1 MMQVYLSLQPQNEN
15 GHNFQK
21 GHFFMSMKISKRKV
35 VVVAGG
41 LFALV
46 SVAVA
51 GQLQITHPAAG
62 DTPPAGG
69 TPPADLYVAI
79 SKYKAA
85 NDGVNFGASQTTQH
99 GQVTAWRWNFANGT
113 PSTSSQQNPGVVKFS
128 AAASYGNRNAC
139 TVNLAHTSTDEN
151 GQNQLCTPLTGLP
164 VATININ
171 VVKPNLVFNTTGT
184 GHPDDDAL
192 AQAKIDYSF
201 TQLGTTCN
209 YIITPYRWIGCPYEY
224 VFTVAGPS
232 NSGANSDDF
241 AIYET
246 NVYTETYKKEASS
259 IQSDLVS
266 VNSIPF
272 ATYDHSYRYI
282 AYPSVTAPTNPKMYA
297 ADIPSIRKIDI
308 ESVMDTRNDN
318 YYICT
323 AGLSSTPLYQD
334 PSHQYLDP
342 DLLVEHAFTYI
353 CIRTPASSASKSA
366 ASTFDWYSTA
376 Q

>member
-1 MMQVYLSLQPQNEN
+1 M
-15 GHNFQK
+15 
-21 GHFFMSMKISKRKV
+21 
-35 VVVAGG
+35 AGG

-171 VVKPNLVFNTTGT
+171 VVKPKLVFNVSAFSQ
-184 GHPDDDAL
+184 DDDAANIN
-192 AQAKIDYSF
+192 AQSVL
-201 TQLGTTCN
+201 QSSS
-209 YIITPYRWIGCPYEY
+209 PPVIGSPFYYASQIVAGATAIGGPYEY
-224 VFTVAGPS
+224 IFTIDQPS
-232 NSGANSDDF
+232 NSGA
-241 AIYET
+241 
-246 NVYTETYKKEASS
+246 V
-259 IQSDLVS
+259 
-266 VNSIPF
+266 
-272 ATYDHSYRYI
+272 
-282 AYPSVTAPTNPKMYA
+282 A
-297 ADIPSIRKIDI
+297 ADTAIVENSTAFFTYYSGDVQTSQDTEYDTHYYTQGHYYTTSPHVQAPANPTVYFFDAPGYADVGQLNSFLLNNTMGVDKIVQTTI
-308 ESVMDTRNDN
+308 
-318 YYICT
+318 
-323 AGLSSTPLYQD
+323 LSSYALFQD
-334 PSHQYLDP
+334 STG
-342 DLLVEHAFTYI
+342 EHIDY
-353 CIRTPASSASKSA
+353 SAH
-366 ASTFDWYSTA
+366 STKTVVLTA
-376 Q
+376 VIVQGTRQNRRRVSWSVSYE